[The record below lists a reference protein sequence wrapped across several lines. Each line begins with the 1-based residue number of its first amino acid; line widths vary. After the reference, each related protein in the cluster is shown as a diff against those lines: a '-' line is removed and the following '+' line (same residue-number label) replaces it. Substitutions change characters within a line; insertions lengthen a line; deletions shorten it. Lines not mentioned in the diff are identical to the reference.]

1 MYNCLNKKL
10 CQLNLSLFLGR
21 KIWNEVKMVK
31 FNQYFRMD
39 YDLKKKLD
47 TGYIISL

>member
-21 KIWNEVKMVK
+21 KMVK

>member
-21 KIWNEVKMVK
+21 KMAK